1 MSVSS
6 NSATAGAGFSST
18 STIVVSATGGNGLP
32 RLFRAVERLALATPV
47 FGLNLVTV
55 RLAVLPRTD
64 LEDLRTLSRPVDF
77 LFRPV
82 TRFLR

>member
-1 MSVSS
+1 MVI
-6 NSATAGAGFSST
+6 TPGAGSWTT
-18 STIVVSATGGNGLP
+18 STIVVSATGVMGCFIGLAF
-32 RLFRAVERLALATPV
+32 FRAVERLALATPV